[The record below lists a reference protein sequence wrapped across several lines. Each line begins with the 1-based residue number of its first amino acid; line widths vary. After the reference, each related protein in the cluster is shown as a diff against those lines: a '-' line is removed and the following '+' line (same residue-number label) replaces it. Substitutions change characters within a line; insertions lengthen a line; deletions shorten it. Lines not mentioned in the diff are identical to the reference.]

1 MKGQGTKDREP
12 SETTEKGRFQQFRT
26 VMCLMIYNLWQRQIE
41 IINYSSAKRLHF
53 SLSFENPFSL
63 NE

>member
-41 IINYSSAKRLHF
+41 IINYSSA
-53 SLSFENPFSL
+53 
-63 NE
+63 

>member
-26 VMCLMIYNLWQRQIE
+26 VMCLMIHNLWQSQIE
-41 IINYSSAKRLHF
+41 IIHLMN
-53 SLSFENPFSL
+53 